1 MGPMRRVC
9 VSLTSAIKDFHKVA
23 AFIGRAVQWVWGEFR
38 HRAAGFDAQQS
49 VSTLLRQ
56 ATRLWCIYVKCGKV
70 AKCLDQLKIKKTA
83 QSATGGAI
91 LAYNTYITTFFVWQR
106 THKTINKIQSAND
119 SYSDGAH
126 LSIELKRK
134 DHSCVVQAVN

>member
-1 MGPMRRVC
+1 MRRVC

-70 AKCLDQLKIKKTA
+70 AKCLDQLKIKKNSTERHRRSYFGL
-83 QSATGGAI
+83 QYLYYYI
-91 LAYNTYITTFFVWQR
+91 LCLAE
-106 THKTINKIQSAND
+106 D
-119 SYSDGAH
+119 SQD
-126 LSIELKRK
+126 
-134 DHSCVVQAVN
+134 N